1 VRLAG
6 ARNAE
11 QAISNA
17 AAMDFEISKEELD
30 FINGELGKV

>member
-17 AAMDFEISKEELD
+17 AAMDLEISKEELT
-30 FINGELGKV
+30 FIDGELGKL